1 LASLVLN
8 GLMLLVVMSLRDFW
22 WMCGAVF
29 FLSLVS
35 EVFRPANSVAIA
47 RHSTPETRT
56 RSISLYRMAV
66 NLGWTVAP
74 ALGGLLAAI
83 GWHWLFWVDG
93 LSCLFA
99 AVLLWL
105 LTPPARAAAAAELEE
120 GVAAAPR
127 SSPYL
132 DRAFLAFCALTV
144 LNAIVFMQ
152 LIWTVPVFFKEIFHW
167 SEARIGLVAAINGL
181 IVFLLE
187 MPLIYRMEGRRA
199 PMAYIRVGLLLYG
212 LAYFALSV
220 HHGSGMIPALV
231 YMVIMSFGE
240 IFVMPFSTN
249 FVFSRAQA
257 QGSQGQYMALYTM
270 AYSVANILA
279 PLAGTQMIAVWGYDA
294 LWQVMGFTALLTI
307 TGFWWLEARMRRG
320 ADFQQSVG

>member
-1 LASLVLN
+1 
-8 GLMLLVVMSLRDFW
+8 
-22 WMCGAVF
+22 
-29 FLSLVS
+29 VS

-93 LSCLFA
+93 LTCLSA
-99 AVLLWL
+99 AVLLWFF
-105 LTPPARAAAAAELEE
+105 TPPAPAEAAAESE
-120 GVAAAPR
+120 ATDAPTPQ

-132 DRAFLAFCALTV
+132 DQFFLAFCALTV

-152 LIWTVPVFFKEIFHW
+152 LIWTVPVFFKEVFHW
-167 SEARIGLVAAINGL
+167 NEARIGLVAAINGL
-181 IVFLLE
+181 IVFMLE

-199 PMAYIRVGLLLYG
+199 PMAYIRAGLLLYG
-212 LAYFALSV
+212 LAYFVLSL
-220 HHGSGMIPALV
+220 HFGSGLLPALV

-270 AYSVANILA
+270 SYSVANILA
-279 PLAGTQMIAVWGYDA
+279 PLAGTQLIAAWGYDA

-307 TGFWWLEARMRRG
+307 AGFWRLEARMRLG
-320 ADFQQSVG
+320 ASIKQ